1 MQVTKINNDFLKLIL
16 IFPNNMIEF
25 DSYNN
30 I

>member
-25 DSYNN
+25 DSCNN